1 MDATRIT
8 VLQNSSNDIDIYYLL
23 STQLWLWYAAV
34 LINSSFPS
42 DNSDSAIAGP

>member
-8 VLQNSSNDIDIYYLL
+8 VLQNSSNDIDIDYL

-42 DNSDSAIAGP
+42 DNSDSGIAGP